1 MKKQKKQL
9 IFLVILLVVLCGAYF
24 GAEAYN
30 KHAEQKEAEA
40 ELAGKKY
47 LVQVDAADITAISYD
62 YNEEICSFVKEEEV
76 WVAENDKTLSIKQS
90 SLESMAEKLAVL
102 EVQDV
107 VEGVTDLEQY
117 GLTEPAK
124 TIQFIAGDTE
134 YEILQGTYNP
144 TASVYYV
151 CDASD
156 LSVVYTVQTTAL
168 ISFNHGMDS
177 LVETAEVTE

>member
-30 KHAEQKEAEA
+30 KRAEQKEAEA

-47 LVQVDAADITAISYD
+47 MIQLNAADITSITYD
-62 YNEEICSFVKEEEV
+62 HNDETCSFVKEDGV
-76 WVAENDKTLSIKQS
+76 WTAAEDKTLSVKQS
-90 SLESMAEKLAVL
+90 DLETMAEKLANL
-102 EVQDV
+102 EVSDV
-107 VEGVTDLEQY
+107 IEGVTNLEQY

>member
-9 IFLVILLVVLCGAYF
+9 ILLVILLVVLCGAYF

-30 KHAEQKEAEA
+30 KHAEQKEADA
-40 ELAGKKY
+40 EQAGKKY

-76 WVAENDKTLSIKQS
+76 WVAESDKTLSIKQS

-117 GLTEPAK
+117 GLKEPAK
-124 TIQFIAGDTE
+124 KIAFTADGVDR
-134 YEILQGTYNP
+134 EIWQGTYN
-144 TASVYYV
+144 TVASVYYV
-151 CDASD
+151 CDAAD
-156 LSVVYTVQTTAL
+156 TGVVYTVATTAL
-168 ISFNHGMDS
+168 IGFNYGLED
-177 LVETAEVTE
+177 LVEETAVTE